1 MMQYL
6 MKHFVPNEPTARS
19 LCMSSSDGWEMTE
32 DMIHENF
39 IKQWA
44 ILFIIGSNIIIV
56 GISKNNNNNNN
67 NPVIITVRKCLK
79 YPSYS
84 YALKNEN
91 DEIIATRIANII
103 ERPQLNETSKH
114 DTPNEQRENQSKKM
128 AISAIEISRLINK
141 LESKIW
147 HLIAPST
154 TKLLEFLIIS
164 THEKYTGRGLMYELM
179 TFDIMEQK
187 RNGIQGGISEATAYN
202 SQKLFAKL
210 GYQVI
215 YQINYDEWL
224 DKDGK
229 QIFNCDDGT
238 NCAQLKTF
246 IEFEA
251 TLYEAALLYGIREYF
266 SFSQPFNLKRHM
278 QTDASK
284 MNLTFKS
291 VCYRRNEVNFTG

>member
-1 MMQYL
+1 MADNDKTVIATKNRLKLIQLCDKDVNDMMQYL

-32 DMIHENF
+32 E
-39 IKQWA
+39 
-44 ILFIIGSNIIIV
+44 
-56 GISKNNNNNNN
+56 
-67 NPVIITVRKCLK
+67 TVRKCLK

-238 NCAQLKTF
+238 NCAQLV
-246 IEFEA
+246 
-251 TLYEAALLYGIREYF
+251 Y
-266 SFSQPFNLKRHM
+266 
-278 QTDASK
+278 
-284 MNLTFKS
+284 KS
-291 VCYRRNEVNFTG
+291 Y